1 MQRKYGVRLCF
12 KRDHRNINY
21 DSIEK
26 IDEDP
31 KNIFVEIQEC
41 LRELQ

>member
-1 MQRKYGVRLCF
+1 MQRLDGVRLCF
-12 KRDHRNINY
+12 KRDHENINY
-21 DSIEK
+21 DSIEE

-41 LRELQ
+41 LRELK